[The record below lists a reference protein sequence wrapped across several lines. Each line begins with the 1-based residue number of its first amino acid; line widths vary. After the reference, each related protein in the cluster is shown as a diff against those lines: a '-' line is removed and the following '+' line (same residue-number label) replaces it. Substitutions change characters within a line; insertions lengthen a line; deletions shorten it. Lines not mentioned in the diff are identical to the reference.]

1 MGRGDAITAGVDR
14 NRELQDL
21 YRTHPL
27 QGQSIL
33 KRIIDQRGTLVGI
46 TEMNLAE
53 DPFTEIT
60 DQNHIGGLRF
70 VKDLAHKAGIGPA
83 TDVLD
88 LGCGLGGSA
97 RCLAYFFGC
106 RVHGVDLSVERYREA
121 RRLTKLVALDNLV
134 TFQCGDIMRVALPR
148 RRFDVLWGQSA
159 WVHIEHRERLIKKWS
174 KSLKAGGR
182 IALEEAYVK
191 RRPRYATERRD
202 VDDLADHWKSY
213 LVGLDA
219 WTEILSSQ
227 SFEVYCKEDLSTE
240 LTNLCWK
247 LIRLARTGVMTN
259 VPRSEQKAWELA
271 VKLVRKGIVGYFR
284 LVAKKLPQH

>member
-1 MGRGDAITAGVDR
+1 MVPTDITPAARVNR
-14 NRELQDL
+14 NYELQDL

-27 QGQSIL
+27 REESIL
-33 KRIIDQRGTLVGI
+33 KRIVDQKGTLTGI
-46 TEMNLAE
+46 TELDLAE
-53 DPFTEIT
+53 DRFTEIT

-70 VKDLAHKAGIGPA
+70 VKDLAQKARVGPD
-83 TDVLD
+83 TNILD

-121 RRLTKLVALDNLV
+121 RHLTKLVGLDHLV
-134 TFQCGDIMRVALPR
+134 TFQCGDVLRISVPR
-148 RRFDVLWGQSA
+148 QRFDVLWGQSA
-159 WVHIEHRERLIKKWS
+159 WVHVEDKERLIKKWS
-174 KSLKAGGR
+174 KSLKAGGC

-191 RRPRYATERRD
+191 RTPRYAAERRNL
-202 VDDLADHWKSY
+202 DDLADRWKSY
-213 LVGLDA
+213 LVGLDV

-227 SFEVYCKEDLSTE
+227 SFEVFCKEDLSTE
-240 LTNLCWK
+240 LSELYRK
-247 LIRLARTGVMTN
+247 LIRLTRTHVMTG

-284 LVAKKLPQH
+284 LVAKKLR